1 MSLTVVVL
9 IALLLP
15 AVAVLA
21 AYTTVTL
28 SYWWEMRKSVE
39 PAAIQQNPPGA
50 ERPR

>member
-1 MSLTVVVL
+1 MSLTLVVL
-9 IALLLP
+9 IALLP

-39 PAAIQQNPPGA
+39 PAAIQQNPPGV

>member
-9 IALLLP
+9 IALLP

-39 PAAIQQNPPGA
+39 PAAVQQNPPGA
-50 ERPR
+50 DHAR